1 MMHGIGRQQLAD
13 VGPALGI
20 ECKADFFGRV
30 AQYEG
35 KKFTGIYQMICHAT
49 VYRCQNAYDKVRRA
63 ERGSTGWKCRSFTPS
78 TASPGRRDA

>member
-1 MMHGIGRQQLAD
+1 MLGSVRQQLGY
-13 VGPALGI
+13 VGPTVWI
-20 ECKADFFGRV
+20 EREADFFGRV

-49 VYRCQNAYDKVRRA
+49 VYRYQNAYDKVRRA